1 MPLKWPWKFLLQGSL
16 SNNEGINMKVTFFAV
31 LLGVTLI
38 TGCGTTLGTTSVNV
52 PITAETTHVVSHAV
66 ADMIAPVMPEPLR
79 VEGNV
84 SETTPSGEID
94 WSGNTV
100 RATGTGVLDP
110 QNPNI
115 AQARLMAERAAVV
128 VAQRNLLETVQGVRV
143 DSETR
148 VENFM
153 TDYDVIY
160 TRVEGVVKNAK
171 QLGPSVYDEAAGTVE
186 VELEMEIHSSQG
198 LSGALS
204 AALDGSYESA
214 APISGQTRDFMEQYS
229 AIVFDGSAAGL
240 TPSMYPKIY
249 DANGNL
255 LLDTAS
261 YAQYLGSAG
270 ETAMQFISD
279 VDQILSQPAFAQSP
293 LIVNVRQVT
302 GQFGSDIVLGQQE
315 SESLGW
321 LKAGLPFLMSAG
333 KFLLNVVL

>member
-1 MPLKWPWKFLLQGSL
+1 
-16 SNNEGINMKVTFFAV
+16 MKIAFFSILFSIALV
-31 LLGVTLI
+31 
-38 TGCGTTLGTTSVNV
+38 TGCGTTLRTTSVNV
-52 PITAETTHVVSHAV
+52 PIPDETTHVISSYT
-66 ADMIAPVMPEPLR
+66 ADQLISPIDEPITVDGDVTESTL
-79 VEGNV
+79 
-84 SETTPSGEID
+84 TGEID

-100 RATGTGVLDP
+100 RATGTGVVDP
-110 QNPNI
+110 DNPNL

-160 TRVEGVVKNAK
+160 TRVEGVVKNAR
-171 QLGPSVYDEAAGTVE
+171 QLGPSVYDEEAGTVE
-186 VELEMEIHSSQG
+186 VELEMEIHSPQG
-198 LSGALS
+198 LSGALN
-204 AALDGSYESA
+204 AALGNPYESA
-214 APISGQTRDFMEQYS
+214 APMSEQTRNFLQQYS
-229 AIVFDGSAAGL
+229 AIVFDGSEAGL

-249 DANGNL
+249 DADGNL

-261 YAQYLGSAG
+261 YAHYLGSAG

-279 VDQILSQPAFAQSP
+279 VDQILSQPIFADSP
-293 LIVNVRQVT
+293 LVVNVRQVT

-315 SESLGW
+315 SDSLGW